1 MHGYGSE
8 PSLTEEQALDSFLR
22 ALSVAPDRIPIDLE
36 QQAALYRSLIGDK
49 RMLILIDN
57 VASARD
63 IRNLLPGSRRCFAL
77 VTTRGSLS
85 SLVAREGA
93 ARVTLDVLSPD
104 DAVMLLADIV
114 GEERID
120 REYPAAAR
128 IAELCSYLP
137 LALRVVAE
145 RAAGRPNTS
154 LAELVAELISEQNR
168 LDALAS
174 EEDQLTDVRAV
185 FSWSYRA
192 LPPEQQRLFRS
203 IGLHAGAEFSVSAA
217 AALVNQSAS
226 VVSHQLQ
233 QLARVHL
240 VHEIAAQR
248 YRAHDLLRAYAT
260 ERCQHEDAQ
269 RDRTHAIRRA
279 LNWYLLTAD
288 KARKVILPYSQAL
301 DLASSEELNT
311 PSLENMES
319 AMAWYEEE
327 RLNILAALQQAMDLG
342 QYDLAWKLPT
352 VSDGFFEIRAYW
364 QEWKNI
370 HLEALAA
377 ATTIGDSLGEASS
390 RRCLGDVSW
399 RTGDYDAALDHYQR
413 CAQIARRIGDP
424 WIEGFGVRGSGL
436 AHQEL
441 GQISRAIPYFEQA
454 REIFEQ
460 AGFTRGM
467 AMSLLSLG
475 KCCRVEG
482 DLDGAADY
490 GERATEMFRQIS
502 DRWSLAW
509 GLIPLG
515 EVYAEM
521 GNTDEAER
529 QFVEAADIFAEFEDR
544 RSEAQA
550 LSQLGSVYISS
561 GDVAQGKRC
570 WARALLLFEDLG
582 DQSADEL
589 RLRLNS
595 IQDS

>member
-1 MHGYGSE
+1 MQEPNERHVENEFSGEADAVVQAGAVHGGVHFHSGRTFSFPPPRQLPGGTAKFVNREASLRQLDALLASLSDEAADKGSSTAIISAVAGAPGVGKTALALHWAHRVRDQFPDGDLYIDMHGYGSE

-120 REYPAAAR
+120 REYPAATR

-301 DLASSEELNT
+301 DLAK
-311 PSLENMES
+311 P
-319 AMAWYEEE
+319 
-327 RLNILAALQQAMDLG
+327 
-342 QYDLAWKLPT
+342 
-352 VSDGFFEIRAYW
+352 
-364 QEWKNI
+364 
-370 HLEALAA
+370 
-377 ATTIGDSLGEASS
+377 
-390 RRCLGDVSW
+390 
-399 RTGDYDAALDHYQR
+399 
-413 CAQIARRIGDP
+413 
-424 WIEGFGVRGSGL
+424 
-436 AHQEL
+436 
-441 GQISRAIPYFEQA
+441 
-454 REIFEQ
+454 
-460 AGFTRGM
+460 
-467 AMSLLSLG
+467 
-475 KCCRVEG
+475 
-482 DLDGAADY
+482 
-490 GERATEMFRQIS
+490 
-502 DRWSLAW
+502 
-509 GLIPLG
+509 
-515 EVYAEM
+515 
-521 GNTDEAER
+521 
-529 QFVEAADIFAEFEDR
+529 
-544 RSEAQA
+544 
-550 LSQLGSVYISS
+550 
-561 GDVAQGKRC
+561 
-570 WARALLLFEDLG
+570 
-582 DQSADEL
+582 
-589 RLRLNS
+589 
-595 IQDS
+595 